1 MADQPDIVGDVA
13 QVLRLGRIASVDRAA
28 GTCTV
33 AIGDPD
39 GEGGEVITDSVPWAA
54 VRAGRTTVWSPPSDG
69 EQCAL
74 LAPGGDIAQ
83 AIALPGIFCAAFP
96 APGDPDREFVRFGDR
111 AMIAYDAGAHAL
123 DIDLPGGGTVAIA
136 APGGISIQGN
146 LTVEGEIEAS
156 GDVIAG
162 EISLQRHTHGRVQAG
177 GSNTGEPE

>member
-39 GEGGEVITDSVPWAA
+39 GESGDVITDSIPWAA
-54 VRAGRTTVWSPPSDG
+54 AHAGRTTVWSPPVEG
-69 EQCAL
+69 EQCIL
-74 LAPGGDIAQ
+74 FAPGGDIAQ
-83 AIALPGIFCAAFP
+83 AIALPGLFCEAFP
-96 APGDPDREFVRFGDR
+96 APGDPDREFIRFGDG
-111 AMIAYDAGAHAL
+111 AIISYDAGAHAL
-123 DIDLPGGGTVAIA
+123 EVELPAGTVTIV
-136 APGGISIQGN
+136 APAGVTIQGN

-156 GDVIAG
+156 GDVMAG